1 MLLLVTNA
9 ILTFFQAKFPSTFPL
24 LKSLYVDCSGAHGD
38 DGSSIEKLLQGLPNL
53 KVLHIDAPTYDLESC
68 RIRGLTWSYKFPQ
81 LTHFA
86 ISIFYR
92 SAQDIASFLA
102 NHPNIRTLMF
112 NAEGEEPIP
121 NVTSLLPNLEA
132 LSMDDWGQTTLD
144 GCTELFTYFKTGEF
158 SYYQYRL
165 IPQYAPSLRCLE
177 ISLSIEDIRSEDDQ
191 YRTTK
196 ALLALVPDL
205 CELAINFYSSLT
217 YYTCE
222 EDGTSRNPLSMDEEI
237 LSKIIKALPKSS
249 NLQVLRMK
257 DHDDGKSSPL
267 KVQSSTFASL
277 RENIPSS
284 LKVLQWEIENST
296 IRYESEPGQ
305 SFRIVDPEQRQ
316 WPDTLLWIDAS
327 ILKHLRS

>member
-1 MLLLVTNA
+1 M
-9 ILTFFQAKFPSTFPL
+9 
-24 LKSLYVDCSGAHGD
+24 KSLSINCSGAHGD
-38 DGSSIEKLLQGLPNL
+38 DGSPIEKLLQGLPNL
-53 KVLHIDAPTYDLESC
+53 RVLHIDAPNCDLESC
-68 RIRGLTWSYKFPQ
+68 RIQGLTWAYKFPQ

-112 NAEGEEPIP
+112 DAEGEEPIP
-121 NVTSLLPNLEA
+121 NISSLLPNLEA
-132 LSMDDWGQTTLD
+132 LSMDHWGQTTRE
-144 GCTELFTYFKTGEF
+144 GYTELLGTYPPRNITYFKTGGF
-158 SYYQYRL
+158 PYCQYHL

-177 ISLSIEDIRSEDDQ
+177 INLSIEDIRSENDQ
-191 YRTTK
+191 YCTTK

-205 CELAINFYSSLT
+205 CELAINFSSSLT
-217 YYTCE
+217 YYMCE